1 MYMPYALNIA
11 ASTPSIAL
19 LKPFL
24 FLHIGPMS
32 DVTMLGRLCVADCWH
47 TMVCS
52 ALQLAKKV

>member
-1 MYMPYALNIA
+1 MPYALNIA